1 MGTFLQMSIIDDY
14 NNKMKPSQQQQQQQ
28 QQQHHHHIPIHKG
41 DFDEFPNGNDMPY
54 THDHLL
60 HPTIDYR
67 DVIILRN
74 IYDSI
79 ISGYLY
85 HLEGKECWLDWYGND
100 RSWDTN
106 LFPSYHT
113 KRWMCY
119 IDILSQ
125 RTRVYDTLCHCL
137 ANSTEEDGIR
147 VYIDW
152 VFHAF
157 YGKTFEF
164 WALSS

>member
-1 MGTFLQMSIIDDY
+1 MLAY
-14 NNKMKPSQQQQQQQ
+14 
-28 QQQHHHHIPIHKG
+28 
-41 DFDEFPNGNDMPY
+41 
-54 THDHLL
+54 L
-60 HPTIDYR
+60 
-67 DVIILRN
+67 LRN

-100 RSWDTN
+100 GSWDTN

-113 KRWMCY
+113 KRWMRY

-157 YGKTFEF
+157 MERHLNFGRYHHQQHHMSMVEAGCVHRYKNELGLFV
-164 WALSS
+164 LKILLHLR

>member
-1 MGTFLQMSIIDDY
+1 MID
-14 NNKMKPSQQQQQQQ
+14 
-28 QQQHHHHIPIHKG
+28 
-41 DFDEFPNGNDMPY
+41 
-54 THDHLL
+54 
-60 HPTIDYR
+60 
-67 DVIILRN
+67 
-74 IYDSI
+74 DSI

-100 RSWDTN
+100 GSWDAN

-113 KRWMCY
+113 KRWMRY